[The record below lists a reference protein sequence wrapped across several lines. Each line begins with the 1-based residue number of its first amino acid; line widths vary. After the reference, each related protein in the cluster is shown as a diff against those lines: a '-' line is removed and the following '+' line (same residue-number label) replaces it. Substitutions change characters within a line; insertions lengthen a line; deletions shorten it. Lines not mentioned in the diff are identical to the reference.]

1 MDLIIAGNFDAKYC
15 ILSASMCMCSCG
27 FCPLQCNLLLN
38 LNCMFLSRTGS
49 LPALGSWDMKH
60 ARSLRKASAG
70 GLTYLFCNAMYDHVS
85 VR

>member
-1 MDLIIAGNFDAKYC
+1 
-15 ILSASMCMCSCG
+15 
-27 FCPLQCNLLLN
+27 
-38 LNCMFLSRTGS
+38 MFLSRTGS